1 MAFTFGL
8 STRDIRD
15 LFTQEITR
23 AGGTV
28 SDTFDDEKHLFLRA
42 ILPDV
47 REVRPRDQMQGGVA
61 LRATDQEI
69 RVHPY
74 LFRQVCRN
82 GAIVVHAIETRQIE
96 LADLPTLNVPEVLV
110 ELREAVRDCCSP
122 EVFARGVEGMRT
134 ASEREADV
142 ALQLL
147 PVLSRLPRGYSTQL
161 LTEIMSRFTS
171 ERDRSAFG
179 LVNAVTSVARDTSD
193 PEMRWNLEELGGG
206 IPALV
211 KPSPTLD
218 SEGLEEM
225 LVELVGATSSGHREE
240 ARTYRRA

>member
-8 STRDIRD
+8 TMRDIRE
-15 LFTQEITR
+15 LFTEEIAR

-28 SDTFDDEKHLFLRA
+28 SDAFDDETHLFLRS
-42 ILPDV
+42 ILPGT
-47 REVRPRDQMQGGVA
+47 REVRPKDRMQGGVA
-61 LRATDQEI
+61 LRATEKEI

-82 GAIVVHAIETRQIE
+82 GAIVVHAIQTRRIE
-96 LADLPTLNVPEVLV
+96 LAEFPTLNVPEVLV
-110 ELREAVRDCCSP
+110 DLREAVRDCCSP
-122 EVFARGVEGMRT
+122 EAFASGVEGMRT

-147 PVLSRLPRGYSTQL
+147 PMLSRLPRGYSTKLIAQ
-161 LTEIMSRFTS
+161 IISRFTA

-193 PEMRWNLEELGGG
+193 PEMRWNLEEFGGG

-211 KPSPTLD
+211 KPSPKVD
-218 SEGLEEM
+218 DEGLEEM
-225 LVELVGATSSGHREE
+225 LVELVEKTSSDFREE
-240 ARTYRRA
+240 VRTYRRA

>member
-47 REVRPRDQMQGGVA
+47 REIRPRDQMQGGVA
-61 LRATDQEI
+61 LRATEQEI

-122 EVFARGVEGMRT
+122 EAFSRGVEGMRT

-147 PVLSRLPRGYSTQL
+147 PVLSRLPR
-161 LTEIMSRFTS
+161 
-171 ERDRSAFG
+171 
-179 LVNAVTSVARDTSD
+179 VTPR
-193 PEMRWNLEELGGG
+193 NC
-206 IPALV
+206 
-211 KPSPTLD
+211 SPK
-218 SEGLEEM
+218 S
-225 LVELVGATSSGHREE
+225 
-240 ARTYRRA
+240 